1 MQQSHLLPDAAD
13 FLKLA
18 YIVVVAAL
26 TAGMGFLAGARRL
39 ETAFFSGWGLA
50 SLIFVVAGT
59 WLSIDLAWAAGLA
72 GLLGVVGWVRLG
84 ARAVGGRI
92 GGDHIG
98 LRVLLIGM
106 PFVLLVL
113 GMSDVAWDDFSFWV
127 PNLLHLCATHHFP
140 TLAQPAAHSIMAA
153 YPYGTALPGF
163 AVHLL
168 HGGDVDTVA
177 IVWNVLAMLA
187 ACAAFT
193 HVIVQRMRLAGEE
206 PTASALWGFSALGVL
221 LVGMGNPSFIAKIV
235 LTNMGDSAT
244 GAGLAVLA
252 ALLFEWA
259 EATEHHSPQ
268 VRILT
273 ELSLTCCAVVFIR
286 QTNPALLGLLVLS
299 VMAGLALFGVRISRN
314 VFAKLAAT
322 QVLPLL
328 IWYSW
333 THYAGIEIP
342 GGSHH
347 LLTWQAWHWSEFGST
362 LRSASRVLVE
372 KSSYTAMALG
382 MGVIVARMVWL
393 RMRDGATSRGGWL
406 RPASAVVATAV
417 AGLAF
422 GNIVFLLF
430 CYLATSFSSDEAK
443 TAITFWRFVSQ
454 TGLALTIG
462 FACVVPIGWLTRWSR
477 RLAVQRAILVMGLL
491 VPIVAVSTYRDDLT
505 SPTPVLRTM
514 ADDIHR
520 AVPHDEPVVLLD
532 LTGNGFA
539 PLVVKYQMT
548 AIDSDDRPVSMIAS
562 THGISPAQ
570 ARTLNLPSGSY
581 VWLAEG
587 SPAYGTLFG
596 NSTNGGC
603 SYLFSNESGMF
614 RLIKDWDIGRYRW
627 STEQP
632 AAQPGAERGCSG

>member
-1 MQQSHLLPDAAD
+1 MQQSHLFAAAAD

-18 YIVVVAAL
+18 HVVVVAAL

-59 WLSIDLAWAAGLA
+59 WLSMDLAWAAGVT
-72 GLLGVVGWVRLG
+72 GLLGAVGLVRLG
-84 ARAVGGRI
+84 VSAAAGRI
-92 GGDHIG
+92 GGDYIG

-106 PFVLLVL
+106 PFVVLVL

-140 TLAQPAAHSIMAA
+140 TLAQPVANSVMAA

-168 HGGDVDTVA
+168 HGDDVYTVA

-193 HVIVQRMRLAGEE
+193 NVIAQRLRIAGQEL
-206 PTASALWGFSALGVL
+206 TAGALWGFSALGVL
-221 LVGMGNPSFIAKIV
+221 LVGMGNPSFIAKIA

-244 GAGLAVLA
+244 GAGLAVVA
-252 ALLFEWA
+252 ALLFEWTDA
-259 EATEHHSPQ
+259 SRQARPQ
-268 VRILT
+268 LRILT
-273 ELSLTCCAVVFIR
+273 EISLTCCAVVFIR

-299 VMAGLALFGVRISRN
+299 MAAGLVLFENRLSLNTFG
-314 VFAKLAAT
+314 KLAAT
-322 QVLPLL
+322 QLLPLL
-328 IWYSW
+328 IWISW
-333 THYAGIEIP
+333 THYADTEIP

-347 LLTWQAWHWSEFGST
+347 LLGWQAWHWSEFGST
-362 LRSASRVLVE
+362 LRAASRVLFA
-372 KSSYTAMALG
+372 KSGYTAMALG
-382 MGVIVARMVWL
+382 MAVIVARLAWL
-393 RMRDGATSRGGWL
+393 RLRDGAAFSRAPSD
-406 RPASAVVATAV
+406 PASSVVATAV

-422 GNIVFLLF
+422 GNIAFLLF

-443 TAITFWRFVSQ
+443 SAIAFWRFISQ
-454 TGLALTIG
+454 TGQALTIG
-462 FACVVPIGWLTRWSR
+462 FACIVPIGWLTPWLR
-477 RLAVQRAILVMGLL
+477 RVTVQRTILAIGLL
-491 VPIVAVSTYRDDLT
+491 VPIVAVSTYRDDLA

-520 AVPHDEPVVLLD
+520 AVPQDEPVVLLD

-548 AIDSDDRPVSMIAS
+548 AIDGDHRPVSMIAS
-562 THGISPAQ
+562 PHGISLAQ
-570 ARTLNLPSGSY
+570 AGTLNLPSGSY

-603 SYLFSNESGMF
+603 SYLFSNEAGVF
-614 RLIKDWDIGRYRW
+614 RLVKHWNIGRYGW
-627 STEQP
+627 STEP
-632 AAQPGAERGCSG
+632 TASPPGAARGCAG